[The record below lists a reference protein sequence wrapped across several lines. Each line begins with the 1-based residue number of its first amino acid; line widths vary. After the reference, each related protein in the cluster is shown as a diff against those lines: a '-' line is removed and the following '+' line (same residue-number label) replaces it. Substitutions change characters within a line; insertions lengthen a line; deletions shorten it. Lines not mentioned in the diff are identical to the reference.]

1 MADDHE
7 LCRATLSGDSWY
19 SNAAKRKEGSMSGS
33 IVYVDRSEIVE
44 GRLGELTDRMG
55 ELVALI
61 EANEPRLIAYNA
73 YLNEDQTEISVVHIH
88 RDVASMVT
96 HFKVAG
102 PAFRNFVDLVHLQS
116 IDIYGDPTDEL
127 VDQLREKARMLG
139 NATVSIHPYQAGFI
153 RQ

>member
-1 MADDHE
+1 M
-7 LCRATLSGDSWY
+7 
-19 SNAAKRKEGSMSGS
+19 SNS

-55 ELVALI
+55 ELVALV

-73 YLNEDQTEISVVHIH
+73 YLNEDRTEISVVHVH

-96 HFKVAG
+96 HFQVAG
-102 PAFRNFVDLVHLQS
+102 PAFRSFVDLVRLQS
-116 IDIYGDPTDEL
+116 IDVYGDPSDEL

-139 NATVSIHPYQAGFI
+139 NATVSIHPYQAGFS
-153 RQ
+153 RVG